1 MALISIK
8 YISLNLHIKVLVF
21 SERKKKMFSFNKKSF
36 KRFDF
41 ILLISVILLSLLGLL
56 LIKSATINT
65 GNNILVR
72 SQTIAL
78 ILGLLAVIVLALMDY
93 HFLGKLYI
101 PIYIVSNLI
110 LVAVAIF
117 GFGED
122 TWGARS
128 WIEIGGVIF
137 QPSEFV
143 KVGLIISLAQ
153 FIDNHKDSI
162 NHPITL
168 LKIMAFVSPPIL
180 LILRQPDAGTAI
192 VIVFFVALM
201 MFTAGLN
208 FRYIGYA
215 IFAGLAALPVIWFRL
230 GEYQKKRV
238 FDFLEPERDL
248 SGSGYQVVQSKIA
261 IGSGKMFGRGLF
273 QGVQTQLNFIPEKQT
288 DFIFA
293 VLGEE
298 FGFLGGFGLLF
309 LYLIFL
315 HRLIR
320 IAKNTE
326 DVFGSTMVI
335 GITGMF
341 IFHIWENIAMTMGMM
356 PVTGIPLPFLSHGG
370 TFLLINMMCIGI
382 VLSVGMHREGLNF

>member
-1 MALISIK
+1 
-8 YISLNLHIKVLVF
+8 
-21 SERKKKMFSFNKKSF
+21 MFSFNKKSF

>member
-1 MALISIK
+1 
-8 YISLNLHIKVLVF
+8 
-21 SERKKKMFSFNKKSF
+21 MFSFNKKSF
-36 KRFDF
+36 KKFDF

-65 GNNILVR
+65 GSNNLVK
-72 SQTIAL
+72 SQTIAMV
-78 ILGLLAVIVLALMDY
+78 LGLVTVIVLALMDY
-93 HFLGKLYI
+93 NFLGKLYI
-101 PIYIVSNLI
+101 PIYIVSNLM
-110 LVAVAIF
+110 LVAVAIW
-117 GFGED
+117 GFGAE
-122 TWGARS
+122 TWGADS
-128 WIEIGGVIF
+128 WIEIGGVVF

-143 KVGLIISLAQ
+143 KVGLIISVAK
-153 FIDNHKDSI
+153 FIDNHKETI
-162 NHPITL
+162 NDPITL
-168 LKIMAFVSPPIL
+168 LKILLFVSPPIL
-180 LILRQPDAGTAI
+180 LILKQPDAGTAI
-192 VIVFFVALM
+192 VIVFFIALM
-201 MFTAGLN
+201 MFTAGLKA
-208 FRYIGYA
+208 RYIGYA
-215 IFAGLAALPVIWFRL
+215 VFCGIAALPVIWFKL
-230 GEYQKKRV
+230 GDYQKKRV

-261 IGSGKMFGRGLF
+261 IGSGKVFGRGLF

-298 FGFLGGFGLLF
+298 FGFIGGMGLLL
-309 LYLIFL
+309 LYLVFL
-315 HRLIR
+315 HRLVR

-326 DVFGSTMVI
+326 DVFGSTMVV

-341 IFHIWENIAMTMGMM
+341 LFHIWENIAMTMGMM